1 MSENPAPTVVAIGG
15 VFLFS
20 PQPEALADWY
30 RERLGLM
37 LEHAPA
43 QGAWFARFPYRELDG
58 GSERYMLFTL
68 LTAKHR
74 LRREGRQ
81 FTLNLRVANL
91 RGLLERLRGAGVE
104 TTAIEEH
111 AEGRFAWTH
120 DPDGNR
126 LELWEDTVL

>member
-1 MSENPAPTVVAIGG
+1 MAIGG
-15 VFLFS
+15 VYLFS
-20 PQPEALADWY
+20 EQPQALADWY
-30 RERLGLM
+30 RERLGLV

-43 QGAWFARFPYRELDG
+43 QGAWFARFPYREPEG
-58 GSERYMLFTL
+58 GSERYALFTL
-68 LTAKHR
+68 LTAKRR

-81 FTLNLRVANL
+81 FTVNLRVADL
-91 RGLLERLRGAGVE
+91 RGLIKGLREAGVE
-104 TTAIEEH
+104 VTAVEEH